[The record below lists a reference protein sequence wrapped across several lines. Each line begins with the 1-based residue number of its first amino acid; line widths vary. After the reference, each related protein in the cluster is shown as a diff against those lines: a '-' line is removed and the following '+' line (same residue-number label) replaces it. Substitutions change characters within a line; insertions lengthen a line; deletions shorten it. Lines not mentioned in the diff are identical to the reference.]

1 MTNQFTDE
9 QIDAAAMELAE
20 GDGPLAR
27 THFFRQYRAKALA
40 ILEAAAGVAPQA
52 ESVDRA
58 MEIAQALAK
67 AHTFTTASALSI
79 ANAALALAAPAQQLS
94 TVDEAALI
102 REAKAEA
109 LEEAAGEIYADPRG
123 WRLGVLAENAF
134 HAGAHAVYDALR
146 ARAAEMRE
154 VGGDDVSRGWVPSG
168 IYESDAM
175 NPYREGSET

>member
-1 MTNQFTDE
+1 MTNQTPESVIAGALRRAGLSGLPPRTRESLLDVFLDGAKSIAKGARRVFDE
-9 QIDAAAMELAE
+9 AE
-20 GDGPLAR
+20 
-27 THFFRQYRAKALA
+27 AKAQFNRG
-40 ILEAAAGVAPQA
+40 I
-52 ESVDRA
+52 D
-58 MEIAQALAK
+58 K
-67 AHTFTTASALSI
+67 
-79 ANAALALAAPAQQLS
+79 
-94 TVDEAALI
+94 LI